1 MRTGAFSGSA
11 VLALLLATSAA
22 SAQHGFGQLRE
33 TQNPYGTVR
42 EMPVFFGDLDVGR
55 EEGASALLGRLSAA
69 AQRVC
74 SPADTADLNM
84 QIVYHRCLHI
94 AMDRA
99 VADAGSPLLASLY
112 TGQPP
117 TIAQNTNRPV
127 VAGASRHAA
136 LNTARHHRYAQSTKR
151 RRV

>member
-1 MRTGAFSGSA
+1 MRMGAFSGSA
-11 VLALLLATSAA
+11 VLALLLATSSAT
-22 SAQHGFGQLRE
+22 AQHTFGQLRE

-74 SPADTADLNM
+74 SPADTADLNL

-99 VADAGSPLLASLY
+99 VADAGSPLVASLY

-127 VAGASRHAA
+127 VAIGSRRSALNGARHRRHAQ
-136 LNTARHHRYAQSTKR
+136 NSKH